1 MKQTNKLITNLHN
14 IQFVIFILYISEVF
28 KNATTFWAENVYKEL
43 SVGPRCMNVVSMRMC
58 TSAVFIYI
66 ENETNVESG
75 VKKKTWWN
83 WLHGGCM
90 SEIILFYFPTRL
102 ALASNERTGFWVSP
116 GCCWLVP
123 FRVISFSFPTSFDIS
138 WRIIHEWASWLAAPC
153 GAGAWKRMATTPV
166 EMLMNLLFLRGERI
180 ASRLCWQQVLVNANV
195 TPLLRP

>member
-1 MKQTNKLITNLHN
+1 MMWGYLEGGVTHTLTHTNTITSDRVSYTFCSNDQNEVVKRGKKTVKQTNKLITNLHN

-28 KNATTFWAENVYKEL
+28 KNATTFWAENVYKER

-66 ENETNVESG
+66 ENETNVESR

-102 ALASNERTGFWVSP
+102 ALASSERTGFWVSP

-123 FRVISFSFPTSFDIS
+123 FRVMSFSFPMSYDIP
-138 WRIIHEWASWLAAPC
+138 WRIIHE
-153 GAGAWKRMATTPV
+153 
-166 EMLMNLLFLRGERI
+166 
-180 ASRLCWQQVLVNANV
+180 
-195 TPLLRP
+195 